1 MSKNIGKII
10 SKNLSSK
17 CSQNLIDCTK
27 ESATDALKIAPKRA
41 VQKTAEATG
50 DLIGI
55 KLPIKFEKSQK
66 LHRRI
71 IQKQKKKKKY
81 LEKHVHLQNK
91 DRELFMI

>member
-1 MSKNIGKII
+1 MSKNIGKNI

-50 DLIGI
+50 VADKI
-55 KLPIKFEKSQK
+55 
-66 LHRRI
+66 
-71 IQKQKKKKKY
+71 
-81 LEKHVHLQNK
+81 
-91 DRELFMI
+91 